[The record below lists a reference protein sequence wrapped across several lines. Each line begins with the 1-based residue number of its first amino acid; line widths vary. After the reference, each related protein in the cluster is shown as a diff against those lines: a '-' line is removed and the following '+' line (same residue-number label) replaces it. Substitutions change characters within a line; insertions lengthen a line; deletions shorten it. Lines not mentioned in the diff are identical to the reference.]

1 MLLVLVTALAPAAWG
16 LTYWVT
22 TELLPPDRPLLATVL
37 RALPAGLLLVLVAR
51 RLPRGSWWWRSV
63 VLGLFN
69 IGLFFSLL
77 FVGAYRL
84 PGGVAAVVGAV
95 QPLIVAGL
103 AAGLVGERLR
113 LRTVLTGIAGVA
125 GVALLVLGAQ
135 ARLDPLGVAAALGG
149 ASSMAVGVVLTKR
162 WGRPAPLLAM
172 TGWQLT
178 AGGLLLV
185 PLALLFE
192 GPPPASLTGA
202 HVIGFAYLSL
212 VGTALAY
219 VLWFRGVHALPVT
232 VVTFLGLV
240 APLVATAVGWLALRQ
255 TMSPAQGVGALVVLT
270 ALVVSQLHGR
280 PGAPAPEPV
289 SPRPGLVRL

>member
-1 MLLVLVTALAPAAWG
+1 MLRDRILLVLVTALAPASWG

-37 RALPAGLLLVLVAR
+37 RALPAGLLLVLMAR
-51 RLPRGSWWWRSV
+51 RLPRGSWWWRSA

-103 AAGLVGERLR
+103 AASLVGERLR

-135 ARLDPLGVAAALGG
+135 ARLDPWG
-149 ASSMAVGVVLTKR
+149 SRPPWVGRRR
-162 WGRPAPLLAM
+162 W
-172 TGWQLT
+172 
-178 AGGLLLV
+178 
-185 PLALLFE
+185 PLA
-192 GPPPASLTGA
+192 SC
-202 HVIGFAYLSL
+202 
-212 VGTALAY
+212 
-219 VLWFRGVHALPVT
+219 
-232 VVTFLGLV
+232 
-240 APLVATAVGWLALRQ
+240 
-255 TMSPAQGVGALVVLT
+255 
-270 ALVVSQLHGR
+270 
-280 PGAPAPEPV
+280 
-289 SPRPGLVRL
+289 